1 MDSETIVL
9 ISAGVVALLF
19 VLLAFKALTRSRG
32 KLKESGE
39 DSAGL
44 ELDSAEDAHARDVE
58 AAERAAAEAAQAAEQ
73 AAAAAAEEASAR
85 EVAERA
91 AAEEQAARLAAAAA
105 AKAAEEASQGAT
117 EEAERAAREAAA
129 QAAAAEVAAAEK
141 AAAEAAADKASK
153 EASDKAAAA
162 EQAQRV
168 SDENAAAVKQGLERT
183 RSSLLG
189 KLTDLFGRSS
199 VIDDDVLDELEEVL
213 IGADVGVKLTM
224 SLVDE
229 LRDKA
234 SDRAL
239 KSADDVQ
246 KALKELLLKAVGKVD
261 EAEDILLKRPD
272 GPKILLFVGVNGVG
286 KTTSIGKIGSRLVN
300 DGHHVVMSAG
310 DTFRAAAVEQLKVW
324 GERTD
329 SKVIAGEEGTDPASV
344 IFNGVQHGVQ
354 AGADF
359 VLCDTAGRLHTKS
372 ELMDEIKKVRRAA
385 GKAFEGAPHEVIL
398 VVDGTSG
405 QNALIQAREFNDA
418 VGLTGVI
425 LTKLDGTAKG
435 GVVVAIAHE
444 LKVPIRF
451 VGVGEKAE
459 DLRPFN
465 ARAFVEGLFEA

>member
-1 MDSETIVL
+1 MDSQHIVL
-9 ISAGVVALLF
+9 IGLGVAALLF
-19 VLLAFKALTRSRG
+19 VLLAYKALTRSRG
-32 KLKESGE
+32 KFKESSSDTTPGP
-39 DSAGL
+39 S
-44 ELDSAEDAHARDVE
+44 LDSADEARAREQEAAERSAMEAAEAAREAQEAYEDEAAAKAAAEAAAEQEAAAIAAAEEAARLAAEKSTAEAVAAEVAAKE
-58 AAERAAAEAAQAAEQ
+58 AAERAAAEKAPAE
-73 AAAAAAEEASAR
+73 AAAAEAT
-85 EVAERA
+85 RA
-91 AAEEQAARLAAAAA
+91 AD
-105 AKAAEEASQGAT
+105 
-117 EEAERAAREAAA
+117 
-129 QAAAAEVAAAEK
+129 EK
-141 AAAEAAADKASK
+141 AMRAD
-153 EASDKAAAA
+153 E
-162 EQAQRV
+162 AQRK
-168 SDENAAAVKQGLERT
+168 SEENAAAFKQGLERT

-189 KLTDLFGRSS
+189 KLSDLFGRTTK
-199 VIDDDVLDELEEVL
+199 IDDDVLDELEEVL
-213 IGADVGVKLTM
+213 ISADVGVKLTM

-229 LRDKA
+229 LRAKA
-234 SDRAL
+234 AERAIET
-239 KSADDVQ
+239 AADVQ
-246 KALKELLLKAVGKVD
+246 RALKELLLKAVGTQVED
-261 EAEDILLKRPD
+261 EGILVKEVA

-286 KTTSIGKIGSRLVN
+286 KTTSIGKIGSLLVN
-300 DGHHVVMSAG
+300 EGHKVVMTAG

-459 DLRPFN
+459 DLRPFD
-465 ARAFVEGLFEA
+465 ARAFVEGLFES

>member
-1 MDSETIVL
+1 MDSQHIVL
-9 ISAGVVALLF
+9 IGLGVAALLF
-19 VLLAFKALTRSRG
+19 VLLAYKALTRSRG
-32 KLKESGE
+32 KFKESSSDTTPGP
-39 DSAGL
+39 S
-44 ELDSAEDAHARDVE
+44 LDSADEARAREQEAAERSAMEAAEAAREAQEAYEDEAAAKAAAEAAAEQEAAAVTAAEEAARLAAETSTAETAAAEAAAKE
-58 AAERAAAEAAQAAEQ
+58 AAERAA
-73 AAAAAAEEASAR
+73 
-85 EVAERA
+85 
-91 AAEEQAARLAAAAA
+91 
-105 AKAAEEASQGAT
+105 T
-117 EEAERAAREAAA
+117 
-129 QAAAAEVAAAEK
+129 EK
-141 AAAEAAADKASK
+141 AAAEAAAAEATRAADEKAMRAD
-153 EASDKAAAA
+153 E
-162 EQAQRV
+162 AQRK
-168 SDENAAAVKQGLERT
+168 SEENAAAFKQGLERT

-189 KLTDLFGRSS
+189 KLSDLFGRTTK
-199 VIDDDVLDELEEVL
+199 IDDDVLDELEEVL
-213 IGADVGVKLTM
+213 ISADVGVKLTM

-229 LRDKA
+229 LRAKA
-234 SDRAL
+234 AERAIET
-239 KSADDVQ
+239 AADVQ
-246 KALKELLLKAVGKVD
+246 RALKELLLKAVGTQVED
-261 EAEDILLKRPD
+261 EGILVKEVA

-286 KTTSIGKIGSRLVN
+286 KTTSIGKIGSLLVN
-300 DGHHVVMSAG
+300 EGHKVVMTAG

-459 DLRPFN
+459 DLRPFD
-465 ARAFVEGLFEA
+465 ARVR

>member
-1 MDSETIVL
+1 MDSQHIVL
-9 ISAGVVALLF
+9 IGLGVAALLF
-19 VLLAFKALTRSRG
+19 VLLAYKALTRSRG
-32 KLKESGE
+32 KFKESSSDTTSGP
-39 DSAGL
+39 S
-44 ELDSAEDAHARDVE
+44 LDSADEARAREQEAAERSAMEAAEAAREAQEAYEDEASAKAAAEAAAEQEAAAIAAAEEAARLAAEKSTAEAVAAEVAAKE
-58 AAERAAAEAAQAAEQ
+58 AAERAAAEKATAE
-73 AAAAAAEEASAR
+73 AAAAEAT
-85 EVAERA
+85 RA
-91 AAEEQAARLAAAAA
+91 AD
-105 AKAAEEASQGAT
+105 
-117 EEAERAAREAAA
+117 
-129 QAAAAEVAAAEK
+129 EK
-141 AAAEAAADKASK
+141 AMRAD
-153 EASDKAAAA
+153 E
-162 EQAQRV
+162 AQRK
-168 SDENAAAVKQGLERT
+168 SEENAAAFKQGLERT

-189 KLTDLFGRSS
+189 KLSDLFGRTTK
-199 VIDDDVLDELEEVL
+199 IDDDVLDELEEVL
-213 IGADVGVKLTM
+213 ISADVGVKLTM

-229 LRDKA
+229 LRAKA
-234 SDRAL
+234 AERAIET
-239 KSADDVQ
+239 AADVQ
-246 KALKELLLKAVGKVD
+246 RALKELLLKAVGTQVED
-261 EAEDILLKRPD
+261 EGILVKEVA

-286 KTTSIGKIGSRLVN
+286 KTTSIGKIGSLLVN
-300 DGHHVVMSAG
+300 EGHKVVMTAG

-459 DLRPFN
+459 DLRPFD
-465 ARAFVEGLFEA
+465 ARAFVEGLFES

>member
-1 MDSETIVL
+1 MDSQHIVL
-9 ISAGVVALLF
+9 IGLGVAALLF
-19 VLLAFKALTRSRG
+19 VLLAYKALTRSRG
-32 KLKESGE
+32 KFKESSSDTTSGP
-39 DSAGL
+39 S
-44 ELDSAEDAHARDVE
+44 LDSADEARAREQEAAERSAMEAAEAAREAQEAYEDEAAAKAAAEAAAEQEAAAIAAAEEAARLAAEKSTAEAVAAEVAAKE
-58 AAERAAAEAAQAAEQ
+58 AAERAAAEKATAE
-73 AAAAAAEEASAR
+73 AAAAEAT
-85 EVAERA
+85 RA
-91 AAEEQAARLAAAAA
+91 AD
-105 AKAAEEASQGAT
+105 
-117 EEAERAAREAAA
+117 
-129 QAAAAEVAAAEK
+129 EK
-141 AAAEAAADKASK
+141 AMRAD
-153 EASDKAAAA
+153 E
-162 EQAQRV
+162 AQRK
-168 SDENAAAVKQGLERT
+168 SEENAAAFKQGLERT

-189 KLTDLFGRSS
+189 KLSDLFGRTTK
-199 VIDDDVLDELEEVL
+199 IDDDVLDELEEVL
-213 IGADVGVKLTM
+213 ISADVGVKLTM

-229 LRDKA
+229 LRAKA
-234 SDRAL
+234 AERAIET
-239 KSADDVQ
+239 AADVQ
-246 KALKELLLKAVGKVD
+246 RALKELLLKAVGTQVED
-261 EAEDILLKRPD
+261 EGILVKEVA

-286 KTTSIGKIGSRLVN
+286 KTTSIGKIGSLLVN
-300 DGHHVVMSAG
+300 EGHKVVMTAG

-459 DLRPFN
+459 DLRPFD
-465 ARAFVEGLFEA
+465 ARAFVEGLFES

>member
-286 KTTSIGKIGSRLVN
+286 KTTGIGKIGARLVN

-405 QNALIQAREFNDA
+405 QNALIQARAFNDA

>member
-1 MDSETIVL
+1 MDSQNIVL
-9 ISAGVVALLF
+9 IGLGVAALLF
-19 VLLAFKALTRSRG
+19 VLLAYKALTRSRG
-32 KLKESGE
+32 KFKESSSDTTSGP
-39 DSAGL
+39 S
-44 ELDSAEDAHARDVE
+44 LDSADEARAREQEAAERSAMEAAEAAREAQEAYEDEAAAKAAAEAAAEQEAAAVAAAEEAARLAAETSTAETAAAEAAAKE
-58 AAERAAAEAAQAAEQ
+58 AAERAA
-73 AAAAAAEEASAR
+73 
-85 EVAERA
+85 
-91 AAEEQAARLAAAAA
+91 
-105 AKAAEEASQGAT
+105 T
-117 EEAERAAREAAA
+117 
-129 QAAAAEVAAAEK
+129 EK
-141 AAAEAAADKASK
+141 AAAEAAAAEATRAADEKAMRAD
-153 EASDKAAAA
+153 E
-162 EQAQRV
+162 AQRK
-168 SDENAAAVKQGLERT
+168 SEENAAAFKQGLERT

-189 KLTDLFGRSS
+189 KLSDLFGRTSK
-199 VIDDDVLDELEEVL
+199 IDDDVLDELEEVL
-213 IGADVGVKLTM
+213 ISADVGVKLTM

-229 LRDKA
+229 LRAKA
-234 SDRAL
+234 AERAIET
-239 KSADDVQ
+239 AADVQ
-246 KALKELLLKAVGKVD
+246 SALKELLLKAVGTQVED
-261 EAEDILLKRPD
+261 EGILVKEAA

-286 KTTSIGKIGSRLVN
+286 KTTSIGKIGSLLVN
-300 DGHHVVMSAG
+300 EGHKVVMTAG

-329 SKVIAGEEGTDPASV
+329 SKVIAGAEGTDPASV

-459 DLRPFN
+459 DLRPFD
-465 ARAFVEGLFEA
+465 ARAFVEGLFES

>member
-1 MDSETIVL
+1 MDSQHIVL
-9 ISAGVVALLF
+9 IGLGVAALLF
-19 VLLAFKALTRSRG
+19 VLLAYKALTRSRG
-32 KLKESGE
+32 KFKESSSDTTPGP
-39 DSAGL
+39 S
-44 ELDSAEDAHARDVE
+44 LDSADEARAREQEAAERSAMEAAEAAREAQEAYEDEAAAKAAAEAAAEQEAAAIAAAEEAARLAAEKSTAEAVAAEVAAKE
-58 AAERAAAEAAQAAEQ
+58 AAERAAAEKATAE
-73 AAAAAAEEASAR
+73 AAAAEAT
-85 EVAERA
+85 RA
-91 AAEEQAARLAAAAA
+91 AD
-105 AKAAEEASQGAT
+105 
-117 EEAERAAREAAA
+117 
-129 QAAAAEVAAAEK
+129 EK
-141 AAAEAAADKASK
+141 AMRAD
-153 EASDKAAAA
+153 E
-162 EQAQRV
+162 AQRK
-168 SDENAAAVKQGLERT
+168 SEENAAAFKQGLERT

-189 KLTDLFGRSS
+189 KLSDLFGRTTK
-199 VIDDDVLDELEEVL
+199 IDDDVLDELEEVL
-213 IGADVGVKLTM
+213 ISADVGVKLTM

-229 LRDKA
+229 LRAKA
-234 SDRAL
+234 AERAIET
-239 KSADDVQ
+239 AADVQ
-246 KALKELLLKAVGKVD
+246 RALKELLLKAVGTQVED
-261 EAEDILLKRPD
+261 EGILVKEVA

-286 KTTSIGKIGSRLVN
+286 KTTSIGKIGSLLVN
-300 DGHHVVMSAG
+300 EGHKVVMTAG

-459 DLRPFN
+459 DLRPFD
-465 ARAFVEGLFEA
+465 ARAFVEGLFES

>member
-1 MDSETIVL
+1 MVSE
-9 ISAGVVALLF
+9 
-19 VLLAFKALTRSRG
+19 
-32 KLKESGE
+32 
-39 DSAGL
+39 
-44 ELDSAEDAHARDVE
+44 
-58 AAERAAAEAAQAAEQ
+58 
-73 AAAAAAEEASAR
+73 
-85 EVAERA
+85 
-91 AAEEQAARLAAAAA
+91 
-105 AKAAEEASQGAT
+105 
-117 EEAERAAREAAA
+117 
-129 QAAAAEVAAAEK
+129 
-141 AAAEAAADKASK
+141 
-153 EASDKAAAA
+153 
-162 EQAQRV
+162 
-168 SDENAAAVKQGLERT
+168 
-183 RSSLLG
+183 
-189 KLTDLFGRSS
+189 
-199 VIDDDVLDELEEVL
+199 
-213 IGADVGVKLTM
+213 
-224 SLVDE
+224 
-229 LRDKA
+229 
-234 SDRAL
+234 
-239 KSADDVQ
+239 
-246 KALKELLLKAVGKVD
+246 
-261 EAEDILLKRPD
+261 
-272 GPKILLFVGVNGVG
+272 
-286 KTTSIGKIGSRLVN
+286 
-300 DGHHVVMSAG
+300 GHHVVMSAG

-354 AGADF
+354 AEADF

-385 GKAFEGAPHEVIL
+385 GKALEGAPHEVIL

>member
-1 MDSETIVL
+1 MDSQHIVL
-9 ISAGVVALLF
+9 IGLGVAALLF
-19 VLLAFKALTRSRG
+19 VLLAYKALTRSRG
-32 KLKESGE
+32 KFKESSSDTISGP
-39 DSAGL
+39 S
-44 ELDSAEDAHARDVE
+44 LDSADEARAREQEAAERSAREAAEAAREAQEAYEDEAAAKAAAEAAAEQEAAAIAAAEEAARLAAEKSTAEAVAAEAAAKE
-58 AAERAAAEAAQAAEQ
+58 AAERAA
-73 AAAAAAEEASAR
+73 
-85 EVAERA
+85 
-91 AAEEQAARLAAAAA
+91 
-105 AKAAEEASQGAT
+105 T
-117 EEAERAAREAAA
+117 
-129 QAAAAEVAAAEK
+129 EK
-141 AAAEAAADKASK
+141 AAAEAAAAQATRAADEKAMRAD
-153 EASDKAAAA
+153 E
-162 EQAQRV
+162 AQRK
-168 SDENAAAVKQGLERT
+168 SEENAAAFKQGLERT

-189 KLTDLFGRSS
+189 KLSDLFGRTTK
-199 VIDDDVLDELEEVL
+199 IDDDVLDELEEVL
-213 IGADVGVKLTM
+213 ISADVGVKLTM

-229 LRDKA
+229 LRAKA
-234 SDRAL
+234 AERAIET
-239 KSADDVQ
+239 AADVQ
-246 KALKELLLKAVGKVD
+246 SALKELLLKAVGTQVED
-261 EAEDILLKRPD
+261 EGILVKGAA

-286 KTTSIGKIGSRLVN
+286 KTTSIGKIGSLLVN
-300 DGHHVVMSAG
+300 EGHKVVMTAG

-459 DLRPFN
+459 DLRPFD
-465 ARAFVEGLFEA
+465 ARAFVEGLFES

>member
-1 MDSETIVL
+1 MDSQHIVL
-9 ISAGVVALLF
+9 IGLGVAALLF
-19 VLLAFKALTRSRG
+19 VLLAYKALTRSRG
-32 KLKESGE
+32 KFKESSSDTTPGP
-39 DSAGL
+39 S
-44 ELDSAEDAHARDVE
+44 LDSADEARAREQEAAERSAMEAAEAAREAQEAYEDEASAKAAAEAAAEQEAAAIAAAEEAARLAAEKSTAEAVAAEVAAKE
-58 AAERAAAEAAQAAEQ
+58 AAERAAAEKATAE
-73 AAAAAAEEASAR
+73 AAAAEAT
-85 EVAERA
+85 RA
-91 AAEEQAARLAAAAA
+91 AD
-105 AKAAEEASQGAT
+105 
-117 EEAERAAREAAA
+117 
-129 QAAAAEVAAAEK
+129 EK
-141 AAAEAAADKASK
+141 AMRAD
-153 EASDKAAAA
+153 E
-162 EQAQRV
+162 AQRK
-168 SDENAAAVKQGLERT
+168 SEENAAAFKQGLERT

-189 KLTDLFGRSS
+189 KLSDLFGRTTK
-199 VIDDDVLDELEEVL
+199 IDDDVLDELEEVL
-213 IGADVGVKLTM
+213 ISADVGVKLTM

-229 LRDKA
+229 LRAKA
-234 SDRAL
+234 AERAIET
-239 KSADDVQ
+239 AADVQ
-246 KALKELLLKAVGKVD
+246 RALKELLLKAVGTQVED
-261 EAEDILLKRPD
+261 EGILVKEVA

-286 KTTSIGKIGSRLVN
+286 KTTSIGKIGSLLVN
-300 DGHHVVMSAG
+300 EGHKVVMTAG

-459 DLRPFN
+459 DLRPFD
-465 ARAFVEGLFEA
+465 ARAFVEGLFES

>member
-1 MDSETIVL
+1 M
-9 ISAGVVALLF
+9 
-19 VLLAFKALTRSRG
+19 
-32 KLKESGE
+32 
-39 DSAGL
+39 
-44 ELDSAEDAHARDVE
+44 
-58 AAERAAAEAAQAAEQ
+58 RADE
-73 AAAAAAEEASAR
+73 
-85 EVAERA
+85 
-91 AAEEQAARLAAAAA
+91 
-105 AKAAEEASQGAT
+105 
-117 EEAERAAREAAA
+117 
-129 QAAAAEVAAAEK
+129 
-141 AAAEAAADKASK
+141 
-153 EASDKAAAA
+153 
-162 EQAQRV
+162 AQRK
-168 SDENAAAVKQGLERT
+168 SEENAAAFKQGLERT

-189 KLTDLFGRSS
+189 KLSDLFGRTTK
-199 VIDDDVLDELEEVL
+199 IDDEVLDELEEVL
-213 IGADVGVKLTM
+213 ISADVGVKLTM
-224 SLVDE
+224 GLVDE
-229 LRDKA
+229 LRAKA
-234 SDRAL
+234 AERAIET
-239 KSADDVQ
+239 AADVQ
-246 KALKELLLKAVGKVD
+246 NALKELLLKAVGTQVED
-261 EAEDILLKRPD
+261 EGILVKETA

-286 KTTSIGKIGSRLVN
+286 KTTSIGKIGSLLVN
-300 DGHHVVMSAG
+300 EGHQVVMTAG

-459 DLRPFN
+459 DLRPFD
-465 ARAFVEGLFEA
+465 ARAFVEGLFES

>member
-1 MDSETIVL
+1 M
-9 ISAGVVALLF
+9 
-19 VLLAFKALTRSRG
+19 
-32 KLKESGE
+32 
-39 DSAGL
+39 
-44 ELDSAEDAHARDVE
+44 E
-58 AAERAAAEAAQAAEQ
+58 AAEAAREAQEAYEDEAAAKAAAEAAAEQ
-73 AAAAAAEEASAR
+73 EAAAIAAAEEA
-85 EVAERA
+85 
-91 AAEEQAARLAAAAA
+91 ARLAAE
-105 AKAAEEASQGAT
+105 KSTAE
-117 EEAERAAREAAA
+117 
-129 QAAAAEVAAAEK
+129 AAAAEAAAKEAAERAAAEK
-141 AAAEAAADKASK
+141 AAAEAAAAEATRAADEKAMRAD
-153 EASDKAAAA
+153 E
-162 EQAQRV
+162 AQRK
-168 SDENAAAVKQGLERT
+168 SEENAAAFKQGLERT

-189 KLTDLFGRSS
+189 KLSDLFGRTSK
-199 VIDDDVLDELEEVL
+199 IDDDVLDELEEVL
-213 IGADVGVKLTM
+213 ISADVGVKLTM

-229 LRDKA
+229 LRAKA
-234 SDRAL
+234 AERAIET
-239 KSADDVQ
+239 AADVQ
-246 KALKELLLKAVGKVD
+246 RALKELLLKAVGTQVED
-261 EAEDILLKRPD
+261 EGILVKEVA

-286 KTTSIGKIGSRLVN
+286 KTTSIGKIGSLLVN
-300 DGHHVVMSAG
+300 EGHKVVMTAG

-459 DLRPFN
+459 DLRPFD
-465 ARAFVEGLFEA
+465 ARAFVEGLFES

>member
-1 MDSETIVL
+1 MESENIVL
-9 ISAGVVALLF
+9 IGAGVAALLF
-19 VLLAFKALTRSRG
+19 VLLAYKALTRSRNQLKDSSE
-32 KLKESGE
+32 KL
-39 DSAGL
+39 AGL
-44 ELDSAEDAHARDVE
+44 ELDSAEEAHARDVAAAE
-58 AAERAAAEAAQAAEQ
+58 EAARAAERAAEEAAAAAAQEASARDAMERAAANEAAARIAADEAAKAAEEAAKESAEAAKEAAAAAAEQ
-73 AAAAAAEEASAR
+73 AAAAERAAADKAAAEQAAEEASA
-85 EVAERA
+85 
-91 AAEEQAARLAAAAA
+91 AAE
-105 AKAAEEASQGAT
+105 S
-117 EEAERAAREAAA
+117 
-129 QAAAAEVAAAEK
+129 
-141 AAAEAAADKASK
+141 
-153 EASDKAAAA
+153 KAAAA
-162 EQAQRV
+162 SEAQRV
-168 SDENAAAVKQGLERT
+168 SEENAAAVKQGLERT

-189 KLTDLFGRSS
+189 KLSDLFGRASE
-199 VIDDDVLDELEEVL
+199 IDDDVLDELEEVL

-229 LRDKA
+229 LRTKA
-234 SDRAL
+234 SARAL
-239 KSADDVQ
+239 QSAADVQ
-246 KALKELLLKAVGKVD
+246 KALKELLLKAVGDVD
-261 EAEDILLKRPD
+261 ESASILEKHAS
-272 GPKILLFVGVNGVG
+272 GPKVLLFVGVNGVG
-286 KTTSIGKIGSRLVN
+286 KTTSIGKIGSLLVN
-300 DGHHVVMSAG
+300 DGHHVVMTAG

-324 GERTD
+324 GERTGT
-329 SKVIAGEEGTDPASV
+329 KVIAGEEGTDPASV

-405 QNALIQAREFNDA
+405 QNALIQAREFNEA
-418 VGLTGVI
+418 VGLSGVI

-465 ARAFVEGLFEA
+465 ARTFVEGLFEA

>member
-1 MDSETIVL
+1 MDSQHIVL
-9 ISAGVVALLF
+9 IGLGVAALLF
-19 VLLAFKALTRSRG
+19 VLLAYKALTRSRG
-32 KLKESGE
+32 KFKESSSDTTSGP
-39 DSAGL
+39 S
-44 ELDSAEDAHARDVE
+44 LDSADEARAREQEAAERSAMEAAEAAREAQEAYEDEAAAKAAAEAAAEQEAAAVAAAEEAARLAAEKSTAETAAAEAAAKE
-58 AAERAAAEAAQAAEQ
+58 AAERAA
-73 AAAAAAEEASAR
+73 
-85 EVAERA
+85 
-91 AAEEQAARLAAAAA
+91 
-105 AKAAEEASQGAT
+105 T
-117 EEAERAAREAAA
+117 
-129 QAAAAEVAAAEK
+129 EK
-141 AAAEAAADKASK
+141 AAAEAAAAEATRAADEKAMLAD
-153 EASDKAAAA
+153 E
-162 EQAQRV
+162 AQRK
-168 SDENAAAVKQGLERT
+168 SEENAAAFKQGLERT

-189 KLTDLFGRSS
+189 KLSDLFGRTSK
-199 VIDDDVLDELEEVL
+199 IDDDVLDELEEVL
-213 IGADVGVKLTM
+213 ISADVGVKLTM

-229 LRDKA
+229 LRAKA
-234 SDRAL
+234 AERAIET
-239 KSADDVQ
+239 AADVQ
-246 KALKELLLKAVGKVD
+246 SALKELLLKAVGTQVED
-261 EAEDILLKRPD
+261 EGILVKEAA

-286 KTTSIGKIGSRLVN
+286 KTTSIGKIGSLLVN
-300 DGHHVVMSAG
+300 EGHKVVMTAG

-459 DLRPFN
+459 DLRPFD
-465 ARAFVEGLFEA
+465 ARAFVEGLFES

>member
-1 MDSETIVL
+1 MDSQHIVL
-9 ISAGVVALLF
+9 IGLGVAALLF
-19 VLLAFKALTRSRG
+19 ILLAYKALTRSRG
-32 KLKESGE
+32 KFKESSTDTTSGP
-39 DSAGL
+39 S
-44 ELDSAEDAHARDVE
+44 LDSADEAQARAQE
-58 AAERAAAEAAQAAEQ
+58 AAERSAMEAAEAAREAQEAYEDEAAAKAAAEAAAEQ
-73 AAAAAAEEASAR
+73 EAAAIAAAEEA
-85 EVAERA
+85 
-91 AAEEQAARLAAAAA
+91 ARLAAE
-105 AKAAEEASQGAT
+105 KSTAE
-117 EEAERAAREAAA
+117 
-129 QAAAAEVAAAEK
+129 AAAAEAAAKEAAERAAAEK
-141 AAAEAAADKASK
+141 AAAEAAAAEATRAADEKAMRAD
-153 EASDKAAAA
+153 E
-162 EQAQRV
+162 AQRK
-168 SDENAAAVKQGLERT
+168 SEENAAAFKQGLERT

-189 KLTDLFGRSS
+189 KLSDLFGRATK
-199 VIDDDVLDELEEVL
+199 IDDEVLDELEEVL
-213 IGADVGVKLTM
+213 ISADVGVKLTM
-224 SLVDE
+224 GLVDE
-229 LRDKA
+229 LRAKA
-234 SDRAL
+234 AERAIET
-239 KSADDVQ
+239 AADVQ
-246 KALKELLLKAVGKVD
+246 NALKELLLKAVGTQVED
-261 EAEDILLKRPD
+261 EGILVKETA

-286 KTTSIGKIGSRLVN
+286 KTTSIGKIGSLLVN
-300 DGHHVVMSAG
+300 EGHQVVMTAG

-459 DLRPFN
+459 DLRPFD
-465 ARAFVEGLFEA
+465 ARAFVEGLFES